1 MRRLPNFSVVI
12 EWENAKLAGA
22 ERATRMLRELVA
34 QGSAL
39 ADHFAKPPE
48 LILVYDSA
56 AVPRETVA
64 AAIAACGAD
73 GPFEVRL
80 HAAEGSD
87 YYGQKNEGAEI
98 ASRDYLLFLDS
109 DIVPEEGWLQALLGS
124 VRPGVEVVAGSTYV
138 ETDTLLG
145 RAFSLFW
152 FFPLRGPSDGL
163 KEVRAF
169 FANNVIIKRKLFLSH
184 KFPDL
189 PLYRGQCTVLCAD
202 LLQSGV
208 KLYLQTD
215 ARVAHPPPNRK
226 HFIHRALC
234 EGHDAII
241 APQVTDQ
248 PAGAGGKALPQ
259 QLTNLQARVKSR
271 LPHVSF
277 GREEVAA
284 AMKLGQEYC
293 RLRAA
298 GQRWTTRS
306 PERARQALGI
316 RPMPTSARLNNP
328 VIIRLDELPD
338 RKKGL
343 QSGK

>member
-1 MRRLPNFSVVI
+1 MRSLPNFSVVI

-22 ERATRMLRELVA
+22 ERATRMLRELVNQA
-34 QGSAL
+34 SAL

-48 LILVYDSA
+48 LIVVYDGA
-56 AVPRETVA
+56 AVPRETVE
-64 AAIAACGAD
+64 AAIVAGGAED
-73 GPFEVRL
+73 AFEVRL

-87 YYGQKNEGAEI
+87 YYGQKNEGAQI
-98 ASRDYLLFLDS
+98 ATRDYVLFLDS
-109 DIVPEEGWLQALLGS
+109 DIVPEAGWLQALLGS
-124 VRPGVEVVAGSTYV
+124 PRPGVEVVAGSTYV
-138 ETDTLLG
+138 ETDTALG

-152 FFPLRGPSDGL
+152 FFPLRGPSNGL
-163 KEVRAF
+163 RETRAF
-169 FANNVIIKRKLFLSH
+169 FANNVIINRKLFLSH
-184 KFPDL
+184 RFPDL
-189 PLYRGQCTVLCAD
+189 PLYRGQCTVLCAK

-234 EGHDAII
+234 EGHDAIT

-248 PAGAGGKALPQ
+248 PAGAGGSDLPQ
-259 QLTNLQARVKSR
+259 QLANLEARVRSR

-277 GREEVAA
+277 EKQEVAT

-298 GQRWTTRS
+298 GQRWATRS

-316 RPMPTSARLNNP
+316 RPMPTSLPLNNP

-338 RKKGL
+338 RKKAL
-343 QSGK
+343 QSGD